1 MDQYDDDEGFQQP
14 TYEMAP
20 REGEK
25 FLPHQ
30 VRKVVKKVMDAMLKD
45 AKYDD
50 AKSKQMSLD
59 LCQAVKE
66 RVKELGY
73 ARYKIIV
80 QSIVGQVNN
89 QGAYVTSRCLWD
101 STKDNYASISFKN
114 DSLFCVCMVFGI
126 FLE

>member
-101 STKDNYASISFKN
+101 SPKDNYASISFKH